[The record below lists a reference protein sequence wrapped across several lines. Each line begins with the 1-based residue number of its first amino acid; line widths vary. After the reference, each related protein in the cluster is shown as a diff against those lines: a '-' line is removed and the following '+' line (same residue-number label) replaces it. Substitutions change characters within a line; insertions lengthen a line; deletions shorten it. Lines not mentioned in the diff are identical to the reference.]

1 MLKKVIAIVMCASF
15 LLFAVA
21 CKSEDQIQ
29 QSTQQGNSRH
39 EVVITQE
46 PAEPQNVLK
55 VNGSGEVTA
64 IPDIAEISLAVVTQ
78 DKDAAEAER
87 LNNEAMN
94 AVMEALYGFNIEEND
109 IESSYFNLYPMY
121 DYSNNKESIT
131 GYRVNNEIRVVV
143 RDLDKLGEILSAAM
157 AAGAND
163 VGNIAFRL
171 EDASE
176 AYRNALKAAV
186 ADAEMKVSAMAE
198 GAGIQVSDVPYSI
211 IEASYSMTPTNY
223 DTIETVLAAEAPAE
237 ENSVASRVPVSRGE
251 LSVSAKVEVKYLI
264 EGKSA
269 VSAEN

>member
-143 RDLDKLGEILSAAM
+143 RD
-157 AAGAND
+157 
-163 VGNIAFRL
+163 VFR
-171 EDASE
+171 
-176 AYRNALKAAV
+176 YPTYVYV
-186 ADAEMKVSAMAE
+186 ADVNRWGDATLVACVQGVPRPIVVSSR
-198 GAGIQVSDVPYSI
+198 QVSIV
-211 IEASYSMTPTNY
+211 
-223 DTIETVLAAEAPAE
+223 
-237 ENSVASRVPVSRGE
+237 
-251 LSVSAKVEVKYLI
+251 
-264 EGKSA
+264 
-269 VSAEN
+269 